1 MLEPRQKLFAELYV
15 KLGNASEAARQAYG
29 TKSAA
34 TNTTKLLKNTNVQA
48 YIAELTQKH
57 KETNIASI
65 EEVLQ
70 FYTDV
75 MRGAV
80 VDQNGKQP
88 VVNDRLKAADSLYKR
103 YAAGQER
110 QQATMEKLDSLLT
123 EMKNAATVDS

>member
-15 KLGNASEAARQAYG
+15 KLVNASEAARQAYG

-57 KETNIASI
+57 ERTNIASM

-103 YAAGQER
+103 YSAGQER
-110 QQATMEKLDSLLT
+110 QQATMEKLDTLLT
-123 EMKNAATVDS
+123 EMKNAAIVDS

>member
-1 MLEPRQKLFAELYV
+1 M
-15 KLGNASEAARQAYG
+15 
-29 TKSAA
+29 
-34 TNTTKLLKNTNVQA
+34 
-48 YIAELTQKH
+48 
-57 KETNIASI
+57 

-103 YAAGQER
+103 FAAGQER
-110 QQATMEKLDSLLT
+110 QQATMDKLDTLLA
-123 EMKNAATVDS
+123 EMKNAAVLDT